1 MEWRIL
7 AGTRVTIVTPSQ
19 EPTWGLPD
27 ARLLAIV
34 NEKLEQLGVTV
45 VRNRVMREVDTQVK
59 ARLSSCACVR
69 APDPCGATYLPSRVS
84 ARGRGP
90 LVLIIALA
98 VRAVASAAVSLGAAG
113 ARARGGEAEPGRQGR
128 EGGGRGRRLRVAL
141 QQRLAARRWYR
152 TPPLCSWAQSRCQP
166 PQPSC
171 RRSEARSVG
180 QRRAEPRR
188 A

>member
-69 APDPCGATYLPSRVS
+69 RIRVALPTYPVGS
-84 ARGRGP
+84 ARGG
-90 LVLIIALA
+90 VC
-98 VRAVASAAVSLGAAG
+98 
-113 ARARGGEAEPGRQGR
+113 
-128 EGGGRGRRLRVAL
+128 
-141 QQRLAARRWYR
+141 RW
-152 TPPLCSWAQSRCQP
+152 C
-166 PQPSC
+166 
-171 RRSEARSVG
+171 
-180 QRRAEPRR
+180 
-188 A
+188 